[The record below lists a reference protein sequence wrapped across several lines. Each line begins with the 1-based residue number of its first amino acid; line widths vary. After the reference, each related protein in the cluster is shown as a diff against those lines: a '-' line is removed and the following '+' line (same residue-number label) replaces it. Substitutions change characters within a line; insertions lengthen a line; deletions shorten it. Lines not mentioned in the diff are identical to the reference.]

1 MRWFEKKP
9 ESNQSVQKSKDE
21 LQNHWRNSDKMHNHP
36 SGYLQGSSSKRS
48 EYLVSLV
55 KQYVKPDDA
64 ASSYSSSLLELGCNV
79 GHNLNHLWN
88 AGYHNLSGV
97 EINPEALKL
106 MKQNFPDM
114 QVITYEGSIEDRIKE
129 LEQYDLIFTVAVL
142 EHIHSDSEW
151 VFSEMARKIKGYL
164 ITIEGEKKNES
175 ELHFPRNYKNIFED
189 LGMQQVYE
197 EHLSQKDG
205 LNTNFYARVFSS
217 YSPS

>member
-21 LQNHWRNSDKMHNHP
+21 LQKYWRNSDKMNNNP
-36 SGYLQGSSSKRS
+36 SGYLQGSSKRS

-64 ASSYSSSLLELGCNV
+64 SSIIELGCNV
-79 GHNLNHLWN
+79 GRNLYHLWK

-97 EINPEALKL
+97 EINPQALKL

-114 QVITYEGSIEDRIKE
+114 QVKTYEGSIEDRLKE
-129 LEQYDLIFTVAVL
+129 LGEYDLVFTMAVL
-142 EHIHSDSEW
+142 EHIHGDSEW
-151 VFSEMARKIKGYL
+151 VFSEMARKAKRYL

-175 ELHFPRNYKNIFED
+175 ELHFPRNYKNIFEG

-197 EHLSQKDG
+197 EHLSQKEG
-205 LNTNFYARVFSS
+205 LNTNFYARVFSRNRS
-217 YSPS
+217 